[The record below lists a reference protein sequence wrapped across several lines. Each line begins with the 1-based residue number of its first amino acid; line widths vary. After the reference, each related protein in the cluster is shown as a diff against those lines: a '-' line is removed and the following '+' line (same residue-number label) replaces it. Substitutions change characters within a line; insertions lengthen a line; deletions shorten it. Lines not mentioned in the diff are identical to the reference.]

1 MTDKREREQL
11 NKESLPS
18 LMQVWDL
25 GREREE
31 KSGIDREILPVNA
44 VCNILIRS
52 TGMFKARTAWERCC
66 AGDRKGPAFSQSL
79 TQATWHDHGVG
90 LKMEVDAEYWRL
102 STNCT
107 LVISQICFFLKGYK
121 NSRWPWMLLFS
132 LCATLINLSINVQD
146 STLTKLSRSFFL

>member
-31 KSGIDREILPVNA
+31 KSGTDREILPVDA
-44 VCNILIRS
+44 ICNILVRS
-52 TGMFKARTAWERCC
+52 TGMFKARTAWER
-66 AGDRKGPAFSQSL
+66 GYTGNRNGPAFSQSL
-79 TQATWHDHGVG
+79 TQATWRDHGVG

-102 STNCT
+102 LTNCT
-107 LVISQICFFLKGYK
+107 IAISQICFFLKGYK
-121 NSRWPWMLLFS
+121 NSRWPWMLLFT